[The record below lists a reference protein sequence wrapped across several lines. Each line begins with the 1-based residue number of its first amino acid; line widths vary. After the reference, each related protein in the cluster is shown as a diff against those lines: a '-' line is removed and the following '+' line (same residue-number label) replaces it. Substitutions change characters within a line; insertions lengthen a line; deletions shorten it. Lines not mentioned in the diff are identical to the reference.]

1 MDQSRPQGGKN
12 SDMCYEIDANYKEQW
27 IFPPS
32 LEELLPPEHPA
43 RLVREFVE
51 AIDLK
56 GLGFQTREV
65 ELGRPNYS
73 ASLLTKVILY
83 GYMNRIRSCRG
94 LERACMNDM
103 GMLWL
108 TGMNYPDHT
117 TLWRFWNDNREA
129 IRKLFRQL
137 LRIAASADLIGMVMH
152 AVDGTKILS
161 QASETEGWHRS
172 SLKEKLKKLDKAI
185 DEILQQTEQ
194 AGSSNGGEN
203 RLPEQLQQRQQL
215 REMIQAQLK
224 LLDEKQRDHL
234 QPKDEDARVMKCGAR
249 KKFAYNAQAVVDQ
262 ESKLIVAADVVSD
275 ESDNYQL
282 VPMIEQVQQ
291 NVGEVADQTVADGG
305 YFATGELAAA
315 EDKQFPV
322 LVNLPETVTG
332 TDEQPYHCS
341 RFIYDAQKD
350 HCICPR
356 GEVLVFDSIKP
367 RDKAVPYEVRVYRCQ
382 SYESCP
388 VRWQCSNSKT
398 GRTVQIHPNHDALVR
413 QREKVKDEAMRAIL
427 KQRGATVEP
436 VFGWVKEVMGFR
448 RWTVRGR
455 DKVKTQWLLLC
466 TAMNLLRLHKH
477 WVGGKLVF
485 A

>member
-1 MDQSRPQGGKN
+1 
-12 SDMCYEIDANYKEQW
+12 MCYEIEANYKEQW

-32 LEELLPPEHPA
+32 LEDLLPLGHPA

-51 AIDLK
+51 AMDLRE
-56 GLGFQTREV
+56 LGFQTRAV

-73 ASLLTKVILY
+73 ASLLIKVVLY

-94 LERACMNDM
+94 LERTCLNDI

-137 LRIAASADLIGMVMH
+137 LQIAAAADLVGMVMH

-161 QASETEGWHRS
+161 QAAETEGWHRS
-172 SLKEKLKKLDKAI
+172 NLQEKLKKLEQAI

-194 AGSSNGGEN
+194 AGSPNGGEN

-215 REMIQAQLK
+215 REMIQTRLK
-224 LLDEKQRDHL
+224 QLDEKQQDHL
-234 QPKDEDARVMKCGAR
+234 QPKDEDARVMKCGPR

-262 ESKLIVAADVVSD
+262 QTKLIVAADVVTD

-282 VPMIEQVQQ
+282 VPMIEQVRQ
-291 NVGEVADQTVADGG
+291 NLGEVAEQTVADGG

-315 EDKQFPV
+315 EEKQFPV

-332 TDEQPYHCS
+332 PEDQPYHAS
-341 RFIYDAQKD
+341 RFVYDAEND
-350 HCICPR
+350 HCVCPR
-356 GEVLVFDSIKP
+356 GEILSFDAIKP

-382 SYESCP
+382 SYDSCP

-413 QREKVKDEAMRAIL
+413 QREKLKHDTMRAIL

-448 RWTVRGR
+448 RWTVRGE

-477 WVGGKLVF
+477 WVAGKLAF